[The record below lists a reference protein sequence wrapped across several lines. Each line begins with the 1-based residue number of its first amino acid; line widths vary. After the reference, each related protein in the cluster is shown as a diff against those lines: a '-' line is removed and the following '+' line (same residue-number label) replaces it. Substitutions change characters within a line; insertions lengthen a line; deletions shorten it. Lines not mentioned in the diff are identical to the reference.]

1 MTSIETHQQQ
11 NQSSLSTLPPPLLV
25 PRKRGR
31 KKRDENIDALNED
44 EGSSTQVANSQKIQK
59 PLKNRLHGGGDGM
72 PLASSDSGIS
82 ESNVVEE
89 PCTVTTSM
97 AGNAS
102 TIMTAANSSNDV
114 SPRRHRD
121 ASHAS
126 VSASTTVRERQ
137 LRRPGDCKAQKQLII
152 PLKKRRGRPRKRPA
166 GEDGD
171 EEEEEEHEEIESEDD
186 EKKREDDEGK
196 RLSFSRR
203 SGRVAEQEHKKREK
217 DDEDKEWEG
226 MIIKD
231 GEIEINIERE
241 VVEEKEED
249 QVKEYEENFKKP
261 SEMDGQSLREE
272 RILEEPLPMEE
283 NEDENKEDEE
293 KEENQPSSQFQ
304 LISTTTPSKFVKIS
318 EKSATTKLLS
328 EQRPLAAKRMRKE
341 EEEEEVEQKK
351 VDLIV
356 CSNCGDKWP
365 ISEFDQFIE
374 HKIAHSQQH
383 CRNSDISE
391 FNSEDINIK
400 QKRSNF
406 QQPDNSQVPPLL
418 NKLTTTGQSSQNHC
432 CSCSNN
438 KFTCSNELTKNQR
451 EIGTENPN
459 FGEKNVGEPGPFTC
473 HSCKQK
479 CPQIWALLEHVF
491 TAHGFR
497 ISDEHLPNFCYPQL
511 VSASSLISQQH
522 FASVSNPE
530 ALGGLQRP
538 NFLTVK
544 DHQTVTR
551 RSNSTGESNNTMS
564 GGESQPVTPTASL
577 LTARKATRP
586 LVPAKSS
593 FSLNA
598 FCSERLREMAEKA
611 GGESAAKDSPPPPP
625 SRRLMATNDE
635 QQQQRN
641 TRQSSNNNHLT
652 TTFAEQLNAAAF
664 LTSGFSSNGTAGG
677 GGGGPFTLGQSL
689 VHALQQSGH
698 GTIQSVNDFFQPHV
712 LAAIQNYYIQLG
724 QQQSPQHLS
733 SNVSNNCNGS
743 SFTSNIISPNN
754 ISSPTAAILQ
764 QAASAAKNA
773 GTSSSS
779 SNTLFGLNQQQQQHS
794 SSVTVTSASTI
805 LGLANLMAAAKR
817 YGNSGSGGGG
827 GCVTPTKMLCNN
839 SSDILFQQNS
849 GNETQQQHS
858 SVSRQLS
865 SSIPLINN
873 SNITPQTGGVISSPV
888 GGGIL
893 RRSPLLSQLASPT
906 APSTSFSPS
915 PVTAINKTQNNRLLT
930 PSRRTCSAANVLSIA
945 ASLTPHS
952 SIEIGTFPG
961 SESGIP
967 TATDCEENEDND
979 GDIELDVSGDIED
992 GRKEGNGN
1000 EVVNEGTNKNES
1012 NKNLPTLE
1020 DGELA
1025 EPAAKRDPKAK
1036 KDRCS
1041 FCQKVFTNRSNLIV
1055 HLRSHTGEKP
1065 YKCQLCPYA
1074 CAQSSKLTRHM
1085 RTHGQQGKEVF
1096 NCSICQMPFS
1106 VHSTLEKHMR
1116 KCVVQNG
1123 YGNNNNSNSKNDQQI
1138 PTTTS
1143 ATEQTEN
1150 DVATSNKQQQNL
1162 ADTLKHIPDANSIA
1176 ALLELSKGPSNSLV
1190 ETRNNNINVG
1200 GEVASASC
1208 NSTSLPHN
1216 IAQSNRLV
1224 LNWLQALN
1232 VNAQTSNVTTVI
1244 GPNSGESLPV
1254 EAHITAGEPDIETDP
1269 DITEAADLAIK
1280 KVGR

>member
-1 MTSIETHQQQ
+1 MTSIDTHQQQ
-11 NQSSLSTLPPPLLV
+11 QNQQQHTVQSSLSTLPPPLLV

-31 KKRDENIDALNED
+31 KKREENIDALNEE

-59 PLKNRLHGGGDGM
+59 PLNRLHGGGDGI

-82 ESNVVEE
+82 ESNVVED
-89 PCTVTTSM
+89 PCTVITGM
-97 AGNAS
+97 AGNTS
-102 TIMTAANSSNDV
+102 TIMTAASSSNDG

-121 ASHAS
+121 ASH
-126 VSASTTVRERQ
+126 VSIGASTTVRERQ
-137 LRRPGDCKAQKQLII
+137 LRRPADCKAQKKLII

-166 GEDGD
+166 DEDAD
-171 EEEEEEHEEIESEDD
+171 EEEEEEEMESEDD
-186 EKKREDDEGK
+186 EKKKEDDDGK

-203 SGRVAEQEHKKREK
+203 SGRVAKQEHKKREK
-217 DDEDKEWEG
+217 DDEDEEREG
-226 MIIKD
+226 RMIIKED
-231 GEIEINIERE
+231 EHCPLDICQIERE
-241 VVEEKEED
+241 VVEEEKEEEED
-249 QVKEYEENFKKP
+249 QDEVKDNEENFKKP

-272 RILEEPLPMEE
+272 RILEEPLFMEE

-304 LISTTTPSKFVKIS
+304 SISTATPSKHVKIS
-318 EKSATTKLLS
+318 EKLVTTKLSS
-328 EQRPLAAKRMRKE
+328 EQHPLPAKRMRKE
-341 EEEEEVEQKK
+341 EEEVKQNK

-365 ISEFDQFIE
+365 ISDFDQFIE
-374 HKIAHSQQH
+374 HKIAHCSQH

-406 QQPDNSQVPPLL
+406 QQPPLL
-418 NKLTTTGQSSQNHC
+418 NKLTATSNCCSQSVQNHC
-432 CSCSNN
+432 CCCSNN
-438 KFTCSNELTKNQR
+438 KLTCSNELLKNQR
-451 EIGTENPN
+451 EVGTDNPN
-459 FGEKNVGEPGPFTC
+459 FEEKNTENKNKIGEPGPFTC

-479 CPQIWALLEHVF
+479 CPKIWALLEHVF

-511 VSASSLISQQH
+511 VSASSLLISQQQ

-586 LVPAKSS
+586 LVPTKSS

-611 GGESAAKDSPPPPP
+611 GGENAAKDSPPPP
-625 SRRLMATNDE
+625 STRRLMATNDE
-635 QQQQRN
+635 QRQRN
-641 TRQSSNNNHLT
+641 SRQSSNNHLT
-652 TTFAEQLNAAAF
+652 TTFAEQLNSAAF
-664 LTSGFSSNGTAGG
+664 LTSGFSSNGTAG

-733 SNVSNNCNGS
+733 QQNSNVSNNCN
-743 SFTSNIISPNN
+743 
-754 ISSPTAAILQ
+754 AAILQ

-817 YGNSGSGGGG
+817 YGNSSNSG

-849 GNETQQQHS
+849 GNEVQQQHS

-888 GGGIL
+888 NGGIL
-893 RRSPLLSQLASPT
+893 RRSPLISQLASPT

-915 PVTAINKTQNNRLLT
+915 PVNAISKTQNNRLLT

-967 TATDCEENEDND
+967 TATDCEENDDND

-992 GRKEGNGN
+992 GRKEEIGN
-1000 EVVNEGTNKNES
+1000 EVINEGTNKNES
-1012 NKNLPTLE
+1012 NKNLPILE

-1123 YGNNNNSNSKNDQQI
+1123 YGNNSSSKNDKQI

-1150 DVATSNKQQQNL
+1150 DVDTSNNNDQHQQQQSSQQQQNL

-1190 ETRNNNINVG
+1190 ETRNSVG

-1208 NSTSLPHN
+1208 
-1216 IAQSNRLV
+1216 
-1224 LNWLQALN
+1224 
-1232 VNAQTSNVTTVI
+1232 
-1244 GPNSGESLPV
+1244 
-1254 EAHITAGEPDIETDP
+1254 
-1269 DITEAADLAIK
+1269 
-1280 KVGR
+1280 

>member
-1 MTSIETHQQQ
+1 MTSIDTHQQQ
-11 NQSSLSTLPPPLLV
+11 QQQNQQQHAVQSSLSTLPPPLLV

-31 KKRDENIDALNED
+31 KKRDENIDALNEE

-59 PLKNRLHGGGDGM
+59 PLKNRLHGGGDGI

-82 ESNVVEE
+82 ESNVVED
-89 PCTVTTSM
+89 PCTVITSM
-97 AGNAS
+97 TGNTS
-102 TIMTAANSSNDV
+102 TTMTAASSSNDG

-126 VSASTTVRERQ
+126 
-137 LRRPGDCKAQKQLII
+137 I
-152 PLKKRRGRPRKRPA
+152 RPRKRPA
-166 GEDGD
+166 DEDAD

-186 EKKREDDEGK
+186 EKKKEEDDDGK

-217 DDEDKEWEG
+217 DDEDEEREG
-226 MIIKD
+226 RMIIKED
-231 GEIEINIERE
+231 EIEDCPLNIERE
-241 VVEEKEED
+241 VVEEEKEED
-249 QVKEYEENFKKP
+249 EDQDEVKDNEENFKKP
-261 SEMDGQSLREE
+261 SEMDGQSLREK

-283 NEDENKEDEE
+283 NEDENKKDEKE
-293 KEENQPSSQFQ
+293 EEENQPSSQFQ
-304 LISTTTPSKFVKIS
+304 SISTTTPSKLVKIS
-318 EKSATTKLLS
+318 ELGKTKLSS
-328 EQRPLAAKRMRKE
+328 EQQHPLPAKRMRKE
-341 EEEEEVEQKK
+341 EEEVKQNK

-365 ISEFDQFIE
+365 ISDFDQFIE
-374 HKIAHSQQH
+374 HKIAHCTHQH

-406 QQPDNSQVPPLL
+406 QQPANSQVPPLL
-418 NKLTTTGQSSQNHC
+418 NKLTATSNCCSQSVQNHC
-432 CSCSNN
+432 CCSNN
-438 KFTCSNELTKNQR
+438 KLNCSNELIKNQR
-451 EIGTENPN
+451 EIGTDNPN
-459 FGEKNVGEPGPFTC
+459 FEEKNTENKNKIGEPGPFTC

-497 ISDEHLPNFCYPQL
+497 ISDEHLTNFCYPQL
-511 VSASSLISQQH
+511 VSASSLISQQQ
-522 FASVSNPE
+522 FASFSNPE

-551 RSNSTGESNNTMS
+551 RSNSTGESNNT

-611 GGESAAKDSPPPPP
+611 GGENAAKDSPPP
-625 SRRLMATNDE
+625 SIRRVMPTNDE
-635 QQQQRN
+635 QQQRN
-641 TRQSSNNNHLT
+641 SRQSSNNHLT
-652 TTFAEQLNAAAF
+652 ATFAEQLNSAAF

-733 SNVSNNCNGS
+733 QQNSNVSNNCNA
-743 SFTSNIISPNN
+743 
-754 ISSPTAAILQ
+754 TAAILQ
-764 QAASAAKNA
+764 QAASAAKNV

-817 YGNSGSGGGG
+817 YGNSSSSGG

-849 GNETQQQHS
+849 GNEIQQQQHS

-915 PVTAINKTQNNRLLT
+915 PVNAISKTQNNRLLT

-1000 EVVNEGTNKNES
+1000 EVLNEGTNKNES
-1012 NKNLPTLE
+1012 NKNLPILE

-1123 YGNNNNSNSKNDQQI
+1123 YGNNSSSKNDKQI

-1150 DVATSNKQQQNL
+1150 DVDTSNNNNQQQSSQQQQNL

-1190 ETRNNNINVG
+1190 ETRNNVG

-1208 NSTSLPHN
+1208 NASSSLPHN

-1232 VNAQTSNVTTVI
+1232 VNAQTSNVTTLI

-1254 EAHITAGEPDIETDP
+1254 EAHVAAGEPDIETDP

-1280 KVGR
+1280 KERSTPV

>member
-1 MTSIETHQQQ
+1 MTGNT
-11 NQSSLSTLPPPLLV
+11 STTM
-25 PRKRGR
+25 
-31 KKRDENIDALNED
+31 I
-44 EGSSTQVANSQKIQK
+44 SAN
-59 PLKNRLHGGGDGM
+59 L
-72 PLASSDSGIS
+72 
-82 ESNVVEE
+82 
-89 PCTVTTSM
+89 
-97 AGNAS
+97 
-102 TIMTAANSSNDV
+102 SNDG

-126 VSASTTVRERQ
+126 ISASTTVRERQ
-137 LRRPGDCKAQKQLII
+137 LRRPADCKAQKQLII

-166 GEDGD
+166 DEDAD
-171 EEEEEEHEEIESEDD
+171 EEEEEEIESEDD
-186 EKKREDDEGK
+186 EKKKEDDDGK

-217 DDEDKEWEG
+217 DDEDEEREG
-226 MIIKD
+226 RMIIKED
-231 GEIEINIERE
+231 EIGDCPLNIERE
-241 VVEEKEED
+241 VVEEEKEED
-249 QVKEYEENFKKP
+249 EDQDEVKDNEENFKKP

-283 NEDENKEDEE
+283 NEDENKKDEKE
-293 KEENQPSSQFQ
+293 EEENQPSSQFQ
-304 LISTTTPSKFVKIS
+304 SISTTTPSKLVKIS
-318 EKSATTKLLS
+318 EKLVSTKLLS
-328 EQRPLAAKRMRKE
+328 EQHPLPAKRMRKE
-341 EEEEEVEQKK
+341 EEEVKQNK

-365 ISEFDQFIE
+365 ISDFDQFIE
-374 HKIAHSQQH
+374 HKIAHCTQH
-383 CRNSDISE
+383 CRNSDILE
-391 FNSEDINIK
+391 FNSKDINIK

-406 QQPDNSQVPPLL
+406 QQPPLL
-418 NKLTTTGQSSQNHC
+418 NKLTATSNCCSQSVQNHC
-432 CSCSNN
+432 CCCSNN
-438 KFTCSNELTKNQR
+438 KLNCSNELIKNQR
-451 EIGTENPN
+451 EVGTDIPNFEEKNTEN
-459 FGEKNVGEPGPFTC
+459 KNKIVGEPGPFTC

-511 VSASSLISQQH
+511 VSASSLISQQQ
-522 FASVSNPE
+522 FASFSNPE

-551 RSNSTGESNNTMS
+551 RSNSTGESNNTLS

-586 LVPAKSS
+586 LVPTKSS

-611 GGESAAKDSPPPPP
+611 GGENAAKDSPPP
-625 SRRLMATNDE
+625 STRRLMATNDE
-635 QQQQRN
+635 QQQRN
-641 TRQSSNNNHLT
+641 SRQSSNNHLT
-652 TTFAEQLNAAAF
+652 ATFAEQLNSAAF

-733 SNVSNNCNGS
+733 QQNSNVSNNCNGN

-754 ISSPTAAILQ
+754 ISSPTATAAILQ

-779 SNTLFGLNQQQQQHS
+779 SNTLFGLNQQQQHS

-817 YGNSGSGGGG
+817 YGNSSSSG
-827 GCVTPTKMLCNN
+827 GCVTPTKIFCNN
-839 SSDILFQQNS
+839 SSDIVFQQNS
-849 GNETQQQHS
+849 GNEVQQQHS

-915 PVTAINKTQNNRLLT
+915 PVNAINKTQNNRLLT

-1000 EVVNEGTNKNES
+1000 EVINEGTNKNES
-1012 NKNLPTLE
+1012 NKNLPILE

-1123 YGNNNNSNSKNDQQI
+1123 YGNNSSSKNDKQI

-1150 DVATSNKQQQNL
+1150 DVDTSNNNNQQQSSQQQQNL

-1190 ETRNNNINVG
+1190 ETRNNVG

-1208 NSTSLPHN
+1208 NASSSLPHN

-1232 VNAQTSNVTTVI
+1232 VNAQTSNVTTLI

-1254 EAHITAGEPDIETDP
+1254 EAHVAAGEPDIETDP

-1280 KVGR
+1280 KERSTPV